1 MDKLMEICT
10 ICLEE
15 KAHEEFQ
22 RSADRANGIL
32 RQCKSCLRE
41 LKNKS
46 NHAYRLE
53 HRESG
58 VDSDEIDTT
67 CDGEWLGS
75 GNWIY

>member
-1 MDKLMEICT
+1 MEKLMETCT

-32 RQCKSCLRE
+32 RQCKPCLRE

-46 NHAYRLE
+46 SYEYRL
-53 HRESG
+53 RNSASG
-58 VDSDEIDTT
+58 IDSDEIDVT
-67 CDGEWLGS
+67 CEGAWMGS
-75 GNWIY
+75 DNWIY